1 MTDAERIAALER
13 RVAEF
18 KIADDRYQL
27 MKLVVEGHSYTDEV
41 TCDFNPHHSMNPNG
55 NRLRLR
61 RRIATSSYLGD
72 GGVTNRVG

>member
-1 MTDAERIAALER
+1 MKPSHMTDSDRIADLER

-41 TCDFNPHHSMNPNG
+41 TCDFNPPSLDHNPT
-55 NRLRLR
+55 R
-61 RRIATSSYLGD
+61 
-72 GGVTNRVG
+72 

>member
-1 MTDAERIAALER
+1 MTDSDRIAALER

-41 TCDFNPHHSMNPNG
+41 TCDFNPPSLDHNQT
-55 NRLRLR
+55 R
-61 RRIATSSYLGD
+61 
-72 GGVTNRVG
+72 